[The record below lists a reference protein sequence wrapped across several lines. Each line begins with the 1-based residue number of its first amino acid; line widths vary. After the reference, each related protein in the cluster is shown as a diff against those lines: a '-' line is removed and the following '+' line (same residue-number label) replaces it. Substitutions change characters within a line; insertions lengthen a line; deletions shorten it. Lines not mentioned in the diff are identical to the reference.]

1 MPAFGLFQA
10 DPAMSAVTLP
20 SASGLPIA
28 AVERETGIPK
38 DLLRMWE
45 RRYGFPQP
53 QRDTAGDRQYSPQE
67 VAKLKLISRLLDLGF
82 RPGKLVRLEMAA
94 LQALT
99 ESHAPKL
106 EVPANCSRLVAV
118 LQGHVAAE
126 ARAYLRHQ
134 LLELGLRRF
143 ILEFLPAA
151 NRLVGDAW
159 LRGELQV
166 YEEHLYSEE
175 ITRVIRESLTAVPA
189 GRQTPRV
196 MLTTCPG
203 EQHVL
208 GLLMVEALL
217 RLQGCDTIAFGAQ
230 MPLGDIVQAATK
242 HTVDVVVL
250 SFSPSYQG
258 DVAADL
264 AQIAAQ
270 LPLSAQLWVGG
281 GGCRQ
286 LHGLPSRVCHV
297 RELSDLDA
305 LVAGWLAASS

>member
-1 MPAFGLFQA
+1 
-10 DPAMSAVTLP
+10 MSAATTP
-20 SASGLPIA
+20 TPAGLPIA
-28 AVERETGIPK
+28 AVERDTGIPK

-53 QRDTAGDRQYSPQE
+53 QRDAAGDRQYSAAE
-67 VAKLKLISRLLDLGF
+67 VAKLRLISRLLDLGF
-82 RPGKLVRLEMAA
+82 RPGKLVRLELAA

-99 ESHAPKL
+99 EQHTPQL
-106 EVPANCSRLVAV
+106 EVPASCSQLVPV
-118 LQGHVAAE
+118 LQGHVAAAVRE
-126 ARAYLRHQ
+126 YLRHQ

-143 ILEFLPAA
+143 VQEFLPAA

-175 ITRVIRESLTAVPA
+175 VTRVIRESLSAVPA
-189 GRQTPRV
+189 GRQSPRV

-208 GLLMVEALL
+208 GLLMVETLL

-230 MPLGDIVQAATK
+230 MPLGDIVQAAGK
-242 HTVDVVVL
+242 HAVDVVVL
-250 SFSPSYQG
+250 SFSPSYEG
-258 DVAADL
+258 SVGSDL
-264 AQIAAQ
+264 TQLASQ
-270 LPLSAQLWVGG
+270 LPPQAQLWVGG

-286 LHGLPSRVCHV
+286 LPALPPQVCHV
-297 RELSDLDA
+297 RDLAELDT
-305 LVAGWLAASS
+305 LVAQWRQPS

>member
-1 MPAFGLFQA
+1 
-10 DPAMSAVTLP
+10 MSAITT
-20 SASGLPIA
+20 SAPSGLPIA

-53 QRDTAGDRQYSPQE
+53 QRDAAGDRQYSAAE
-67 VAKLKLISRLLDLGF
+67 VAKLRLISRLLDLGF
-82 RPGKLVRLEMAA
+82 RPGKLVRLEIDA

-99 ESHAPKL
+99 TVHTPMQ

-118 LQGHVAAE
+118 LQGHAAAA
-126 ARAYLRHQ
+126 AREYLRHQ
-134 LLELGLRRF
+134 LLEQGLRHF
-143 ILEFLPAA
+143 VLEFLPAA
-151 NRLVGDAW
+151 NQLVGEAW

-175 ITRVIRESLTAVPA
+175 VTRVIRESLSTVPA

-208 GLLMVEALL
+208 GLLMVETLL
-217 RLQGCDTIAFGAQ
+217 RLHGCDTIAFGAQ
-230 MPLGDIVQAATK
+230 MPLSDIVQAAGK
-242 HTVDVVVL
+242 HAVDVVVL

-258 DVAADL
+258 NIAADL
-264 AQIAAQ
+264 AQLAQQ
-270 LPLSAQLWVGG
+270 LPTRAQLWVGG

-286 LHGLPSRVCHV
+286 QSNLPPGVSHV
-297 RELSDLDA
+297 RELTELDG
-305 LVAGWLAASS
+305 LVECWLQA

>member
-1 MPAFGLFQA
+1 
-10 DPAMSAVTLP
+10 MSAATTP
-20 SASGLPIA
+20 TASGLPIA
-28 AVERETGIPK
+28 TVERETGIPK

-53 QRDTAGDRQYSPQE
+53 ARDEAGDRLYSPGE
-67 VAKLKLISRLLDLGF
+67 VAKLRLISRLLDLGF

-99 ESHAPKL
+99 ENHTPRL
-106 EVPANCSRLVAV
+106 EVPTNCSQLVAV
-118 LQGHVAAE
+118 LQGHVAAA
-126 ARAYLRHQ
+126 AREYLRHQ
-134 LLELGLRRF
+134 LRELGLRRF
-143 ILEFLPAA
+143 VLEFLPAA
-151 NRLVGDAW
+151 NQLVGDAW

-175 ITRVIRESLTAVPA
+175 VTRVIRESLSSVPA

-208 GLLMVEALL
+208 GLLMVETLL
-217 RLQGCDTIAFGAQ
+217 RLQGCDAIAFGAQ
-230 MPLGDIVQAATK
+230 MPLGDIVQAAGK
-242 HTVDVVVL
+242 HAVDVVAL

-264 AQIAAQ
+264 AQLVAQ
-270 LPLSAQLWVGG
+270 LPAQTQLWVGG

-286 LHGLPSRVCHV
+286 LHGMQPRVCHV
-297 RELSDLDA
+297 RELADLDA
-305 LVAGWLAASS
+305 LVAGWLAANS